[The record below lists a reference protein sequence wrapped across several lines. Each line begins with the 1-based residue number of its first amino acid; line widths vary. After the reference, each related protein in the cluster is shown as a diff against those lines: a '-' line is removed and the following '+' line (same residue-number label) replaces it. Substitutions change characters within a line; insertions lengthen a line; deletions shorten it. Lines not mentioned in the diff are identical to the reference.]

1 MLNKIYQHYLQVRSV
16 STDSRNI
23 PSGCIYFALK
33 GESFDGNA
41 FAIEAI
47 SKGASMAVVDD
58 ANVAALSAKCIL
70 VENALSTLQEL
81 AGIHRG
87 KLNIPI
93 IGLTGSNGKTTSK
106 ELLAAVLSRK
116 FSTQFTRGNLNNH
129 IGVPLSVL
137 SILPE
142 HEIAVIEMGA
152 NHQKEI
158 AFLCSICKPDYGYIT
173 NFGLAHLEGFGGPEG
188 VIAGKSELYA
198 HLRESKGI
206 AWVNV
211 DDQKQM
217 ELSEGISRKGF
228 SFCGKEGSESFE
240 LKLNANTCT
249 IGWRGQ
255 TITSHLVGDYNA
267 TNIAYAIMGGI
278 EFGVPEKDIKA
289 AIESYLPE
297 NKRSQLMKTERN
309 TIIVDCYNANPS
321 SMQSAV
327 ENAYKLFGKEA
338 ILILGDM
345 FELGDSSKD
354 LHEEVLNQ
362 IKDLGIERAMLV
374 GTHFSSIPVAAPI
387 LTFEKT
393 EDLFQYLESNPIIAA
408 KILLKGSRGMAL
420 EKFLP
425 LL

>member
-1 MLNKIYQHYLQVRSV
+1 MLNKIYHQYLQVRSV

-23 PSGCIYFALK
+23 PQGCIYFALK
-33 GESFDGNA
+33 GGNFDGNN
-41 FAIEAI
+41 FAIDALE
-47 SKGASMAVVDD
+47 KGASMAVVDNAEVASKSDKCQLVTD
-58 ANVAALSAKCIL
+58 ALTAL
-70 VENALSTLQEL
+70 QDL
-81 AGIHRG
+81 ARMHRDHL
-87 KLNIPI
+87 KIPV

-106 ELLAAVLSRK
+106 ELLAAVLSKK
-116 FSTQFTRGNLNNH
+116 FKTQYTTGNLNNH

-158 AFLCSICKPDYGYIT
+158 EFLCTICKPNYGYIT

-198 HLRESKGI
+198 YLRESKGI

-217 ELSEGISRKGF
+217 ELSKGINRKGF
-228 SFCGKEGSESFE
+228 SFYGKEGSESFE

-249 IGWRGQ
+249 IEWRGQ
-255 TITSHLVGDYNA
+255 TIASHLVGDYNA

-278 EFGVPEKDIKA
+278 EFGVPEKDIMA

-321 SMQSAV
+321 SMRSAV
-327 ENAYKLFGKEA
+327 ENAHKLFGKEA

-345 FELGDSSKD
+345 FELGDSSKY
-354 LHEEVLNQ
+354 LHEEVMNQ
-362 IKDLGIERAMLV
+362 IEDLGIERAMLV

-387 LTFEKT
+387 LTFKNT
-393 EDLFQYLESNPIIAA
+393 EYLFQYLESNPIIAS

-420 EKFLP
+420 EKVLP

>member
-1 MLNKIYQHYLQVRSV
+1 MLKRIYQHYLQVRSV

-58 ANVAALSAKCIL
+58 ANIAALSEKCIV
-70 VENALSTLQEL
+70 VENALSTLQDL
-81 AGIHRG
+81 ARMHRR
-87 KLNIPI
+87 KLTVPI

-116 FSTQFTRGNLNNH
+116 FNAQYTRGNLNNH

-158 AFLCSICKPDYGYIT
+158 AFLCTICKPDYGYIT
-173 NFGLAHLEGFGGPEG
+173 NFGLAHLEGFWGPEG
-188 VIAGKSELYA
+188 VIAGKSELYTY
-198 HLRESKGI
+198 LRESKGI

-217 ELSEGISRKGF
+217 ELSQGISRKGF
-228 SFCGKEGSESFE
+228 GFCGKEGSETFE
-240 LKLNANTCT
+240 LKLNAKTCT

-255 TITSHLVGDYNA
+255 IITSHLVGDYNA

-327 ENAYKLFGKEA
+327 ENANKLFGNEA

-345 FELGDSSKD
+345 FELGDSSRV

-362 IKDLGIERAMLV
+362 ITDLGIERALLV
-374 GTHFSSIPVAAPI
+374 GTNFSSIPVAAPI
-387 LTFEKT
+387 MTFEKT
-393 EDLFQYLESNPIIAA
+393 ADLFQYLESNPIEGG